1 MIGEATSLKH
11 LSLGGCDLI
20 TDLGLEYLANGNLKH
35 CLETLYLDKCDRIT
49 DYGVVALCELPSL
62 KMLHLDFLI
71 NITDISLREIGSK
84 CLKMLELSLEGC
96 EKITS
101 VGLQAFSDL
110 HRLSSLTLVSCY
122 KLSWKE
128 VLTELKPYVTLAE
141 KLYKLAVQLVAN
153 GSGVGSVKMTYTS
166 SRATDNLDTQL
177 VRAMVAKVSESGEIK
192 VEGRVRD
199 GVPHLTK
206 IGVFEVDECTGLYD
220 KVFRRLYELDSVT
233 RKHVTVHVLYCPNL
247 CHLSQR
253 FPFVDP
259 LTLKGFPSEQ
269 NIYKKRF
276 RPRNHITPWIKE
288 IAVKFTSMKELQIHG
303 LVVYGKDLATLA
315 TSRGKDLR
323 VLKINK
329 YCRGKW
335 DEGLVYVAK

>member
-1 MIGEATSLKH
+1 MIGEATRLKH

-128 VLTELKPYVTLAE
+128 VKSTVLSCQNMRYLYLSRSIKKPMPDPGFKEFFRV
-141 KLYKLAVQLVAN
+141 
-153 GSGVGSVKMTYTS
+153 SGNK
-166 SRATDNLDTQL
+166 
-177 VRAMVAKVSESGEIK
+177 
-192 VEGRVRD
+192 
-199 GVPHLTK
+199 
-206 IGVFEVDECTGLYD
+206 FC
-220 KVFRRLYELDSVT
+220 
-233 RKHVTVHVLYCPNL
+233 
-247 CHLSQR
+247 
-253 FPFVDP
+253 
-259 LTLKGFPSEQ
+259 
-269 NIYKKRF
+269 NIIWK
-276 RPRNHITPWIKE
+276 
-288 IAVKFTSMKELQIHG
+288 
-303 LVVYGKDLATLA
+303 
-315 TSRGKDLR
+315 
-323 VLKINK
+323 
-329 YCRGKW
+329 
-335 DEGLVYVAK
+335 